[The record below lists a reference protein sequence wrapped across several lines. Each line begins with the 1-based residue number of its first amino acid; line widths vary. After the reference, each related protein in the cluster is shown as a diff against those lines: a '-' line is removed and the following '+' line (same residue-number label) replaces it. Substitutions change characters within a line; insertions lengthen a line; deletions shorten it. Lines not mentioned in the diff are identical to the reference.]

1 MKERERRVDGKQFRS
16 EEVSEF
22 WEAIDSRMNDF
33 VQLAASIDQDGLHW
47 QPPAE
52 STNSIAVLVVH
63 TLGNI
68 EENILEVLL
77 HQPVGR
83 DRDAE
88 FIDGEF
94 DAEDLQS
101 KWAELRARLESALS
115 QASAEELELVR
126 SHSRRGTMTGR
137 GVLINAAQHCAQHYG
152 QAELTRDLY
161 GARFSMAGS

>member
-1 MKERERRVDGKQFRS
+1 MDGKQFRS
-16 EEVSEF
+16 QEVAEF
-22 WEAIDSRMNDF
+22 WDAIGSRLDEF

-47 QPPAE
+47 HPPAE

-63 TLGNI
+63 TLGNM

-88 FIDGEF
+88 FIDGDF
-94 DAEDLQS
+94 DAEDLQA
-101 KWAELRARLESALS
+101 KWAELRARLETALS
-115 QASAEELELVR
+115 QATIEELDIVR

-137 GVLINAAQHCAQHYG
+137 GVLISAAQHCAQHYG

>member
-1 MKERERRVDGKQFRS
+1 MDGNVFHSQ
-16 EEVSEF
+16 EVAVF
-22 WEAIDSRMNDF
+22 WDAIGPKLDEF

-47 QPPAE
+47 HPPAE

-63 TLGNI
+63 TLGNM

-88 FIDGEF
+88 FIDADF
-94 DAEDLQS
+94 DAEDLQA
-101 KWAELRARLESALS
+101 KWAELRARLEIALS
-115 QASAEELELVR
+115 QTPVEELEIVR
-126 SHSRRGTMTGR
+126 SHPRRGTMTGR
-137 GVLINAAQHCAQHYG
+137 GVLISAAQHCAQHYG

-161 GARFSMAGS
+161 GARFSMTGS

>member
-1 MKERERRVDGKQFRS
+1 MDGKQFGS
-16 EEVSEF
+16 QEIAAY
-22 WEAIDSRMNDF
+22 WEAIGSKLDDF
-33 VQLAASIDQDGLHW
+33 VQLAASVDQDGLHW

-88 FIDGEF
+88 FIEGDF
-94 DAEDLQS
+94 DAGDLRT
-101 KWAELRARLESALS
+101 KWNELRTRLESALS
-115 QASAEELELVR
+115 QANIEELDLVR
-126 SHSRRGTMTGR
+126 SHPRRGTVTGR
-137 GVLINAAQHCAQHYG
+137 GVLINAAQHCAEHYG

>member
-1 MKERERRVDGKQFRS
+1 MDGKQFRS
-16 EEVSEF
+16 QEVAEF
-22 WEAIDSRMNDF
+22 WKAIDSRLDDF
-33 VQLAASIDQDGLHW
+33 VQLATSIDQDGLHW

-88 FIDGEF
+88 FIDADF
-94 DAEDLQS
+94 DAEDLQA
-101 KWAELRARLESALS
+101 KWAQLRVGLETALA
-115 QASAEELELVR
+115 QAPIEELDIVR
-126 SHSRRGTMTGR
+126 SHPRRGTMTGR
-137 GVLINAAQHCAQHYG
+137 GVLHQRRPALRATLRSGRINV
-152 QAELTRDLY
+152 
-161 GARFSMAGS
+161 

>member
-1 MKERERRVDGKQFRS
+1 MDGNVFHSQ
-16 EEVSEF
+16 EVAVF
-22 WEAIDSRMNDF
+22 WDAIGPKLDEF

-47 QPPAE
+47 HPPAE

-63 TLGNI
+63 TLGNM

-88 FIDGEF
+88 FIDGDF
-94 DAEDLQS
+94 DAEDLQA
-101 KWAELRARLESALS
+101 KWAELRARLEIALS
-115 QASAEELELVR
+115 QTPVEELEIVR
-126 SHSRRGTMTGR
+126 SHPRRGTMTGR
-137 GVLINAAQHCAQHYG
+137 GVLISAAQHCAQHYG

-161 GARFSMAGS
+161 GARFSMTGS

>member
-1 MKERERRVDGKQFRS
+1 MDGKQFRS
-16 EEVSEF
+16 QEVAEF
-22 WEAIDSRMNDF
+22 WDAIGSRLDEF

-63 TLGNI
+63 ALGNI

-77 HQPVGR
+77 YQQVGR

-101 KWAELRARLESALS
+101 KWAELRARLETALS
-115 QASAEELELVR
+115 QATIEELDIVR

-137 GVLINAAQHCAQHYG
+137 GVLISAAQHCAQHYG

>member
-1 MKERERRVDGKQFRS
+1 MDVQQFRS
-16 EEVSEF
+16 QEVADF
-22 WEAIDSRMNDF
+22 WGAIDSRLNDF

-52 STNSIAVLVVH
+52 ATNSIAVLVVH

-77 HQPVGR
+77 HQPVSR

-88 FIDGEF
+88 FIEGEF
-94 DAEDLQS
+94 DAGDLQA
-101 KWAELRARLESALS
+101 KWAELRARLETALA
-115 QASAEELELVR
+115 QAPIEELDIVR
-126 SHSRRGTMTGR
+126 SHPRRGTMTGR
-137 GVLINAAQHCAQHYG
+137 GVLISAAQHCAQHYG

-161 GARFSMAGS
+161 GARFSMTGS